1 MAAVALIEWDA
12 PGPYRVAFSTR
23 EGGVS
28 EGAYSSL
35 NLGIRTED
43 DPARVAENRRI
54 LCEAVDADPDSATM
68 AWQRHGATVTRAR
81 SRGIVTPGTV
91 YDHCDGLWSDVPG
104 RAMLLITADCVPVAV
119 ARCAA
124 TGVTPALAV
133 LHVGWRG
140 LLAGVVGEGV
150 RALGTGDTAAA
161 LGPAIGPCC
170 YEVGDEVAAPFREAF
185 GDDVV
190 HDRSLDLWTC
200 VERALR
206 AAGCSNVTHLGSCTS
221 CNGDRF
227 FSHRRDGGRTGRQ
240 GVIAYVT

>member
-1 MAAVALIEWDA
+1 MAGVALIEWDA

-35 NLGIRTED
+35 NLGIRTDD
-43 DPARVAENRRI
+43 DPARVVENRRR
-54 LCEAVDADPDSATM
+54 LCETVGADPDAATM

-104 RAMLLITADCVPVAV
+104 RAMLLITADCVPVAIV
-119 ARCAA
+119 RTEGA
-124 TGVTPALAV
+124 PAVAV

-140 LLAGVVGEGV
+140 LLAGVVAEGV
-150 RALGTGDTAAA
+150 RTLGAGKLAAA

-170 YEVGDEVAAPFREAF
+170 YEVGEEVATPFREAF

-190 HDRSLDLWTC
+190 SDRHLDLWTC

-206 AAGCSNVTHLGSCTS
+206 AAGCSDVLRLGGCTS